1 MHTCGN
7 HNCAESI
14 FNNTLWH
21 IQQQYPGSWCYVEP
35 TGALL
40 VQVPMPK
47 ICFMSAVRPALFSCK
62 CWLGFIIL
70 HHLTIYRMNIEW
82 TSQQIP
88 EVRSMESISF
98 AACGQRFVTRPSRFV
113 LLGGWVQPSS
123 STSPAPING
132 SWTEHCKV
140 WWHGRGGC
148 IEGGI
153 RWIQLAGVWCVELN
167 PHPVANCRKLQ
178 LQQAISDWQYQIV
191 LQHITTIFIF
201 VLIHSSGLVPA
212 SHRTGIVMW
221 NLQAIGSSTTWRS
234 RLPESWNAKSFR
246 RVMRNISIHPGQW
259 AAHGSAV

>member
-98 AACGQRFVTRPSRFV
+98 AAGGQRFVSTFAICSTWWMGPTFV
-113 LLGGWVQPSS
+113 LDFARTHQW
-123 STSPAPING
+123 
-132 SWTEHCKV
+132 
-140 WWHGRGGC
+140 
-148 IEGGI
+148 
-153 RWIQLAGVWCVELN
+153 ELN
-167 PHPVANCRKLQ
+167 RALQGVVAWARRMHRRWNKVDSAGWCLVCGTEPTPGCKLQ
-178 LQQAISDWQYQIV
+178 KVAV
-191 LQHITTIFIF
+191 
-201 VLIHSSGLVPA
+201 
-212 SHRTGIVMW
+212 
-221 NLQAIGSSTTWRS
+221 
-234 RLPESWNAKSFR
+234 
-246 RVMRNISIHPGQW
+246 
-259 AAHGSAV
+259 AAGN